1 MWGQIHCNLSHTPAP
16 QHVRLKRNFHALQS
30 SQVHRNQLWIS
41 STFPIPFFISLC
53 RGANYSLQWHPKTS
67 CFLLHTHFPSA
78 AELLQ
83 TAAGA
88 VAALH
93 PWATRLHKRCVAPYL
108 TSLGYSLQLLSYV
121 LSRCRGDLKFPACIY
136 ICMYV
141 NIYIYIPLV
150 CWSAPSTTALMG
162 SVTLFSFIL
171 YMLWDNFPPQW
182 DTEDKPSVQS
192 TVLFPFTCAQCARRW
207 GNAVCSH
214 SKDSRFHLRQSGWSR
229 AYGNLLKSRSS
240 VLSSSQHKQS
250 LSSPPPNLKQ
260 FLPSDFQEIPCPSA
274 VLSGE
279 PQFWH
284 VCVWA
289 QLADV
294 FPSHAFRR
302 SKVYPKMYSL
312 LLAQGKNWKLSDLR
326 TAAGSAKTAKTAE
339 STRLI
344 SGTYLLKSC

>member
-1 MWGQIHCNLSHTPAP
+1 MQRG
-16 QHVRLKRNFHALQS
+16 
-30 SQVHRNQLWIS
+30 SQV
-41 STFPIPFFISLC
+41 P
-53 RGANYSLQWHPKTS
+53 Y
-67 CFLLHTHFPSA
+67 LHT
-78 AELLQ
+78 
-83 TAAGA
+83 
-88 VAALH
+88 
-93 PWATRLHKRCVAPYL
+93 YL
-108 TSLGYSLQLLSYV
+108 YV
-121 LSRCRGDLKFPACIY
+121 CKY
-136 ICMYV
+136 I
-141 NIYIYIPLV
+141 NIPLV
-150 CWSAPSTTALMG
+150 YWNAPSTTAHMR

-171 YMLWDNFPPQW
+171 CMLWDNFPPQRY
-182 DTEDKPSVQS
+182 TEDKPSVQS
-192 TVLFPFTCAQCARRW
+192 TVLFPFTCAQRARRW
-207 GNAVCSH
+207 GNAVCFH
-214 SKDSRFHLRQSGWSR
+214 PKDSRFHLRQSGWSR

-260 FLPSDFQEIPCPSA
+260 FLPSDFQEIPCPST

-284 VCVWA
+284 VCIWA

-312 LLAQGKNWKLSDLR
+312 PLAQGKHWKLSDLR

-344 SGTYLLKSC
+344 SGMYLLKSC